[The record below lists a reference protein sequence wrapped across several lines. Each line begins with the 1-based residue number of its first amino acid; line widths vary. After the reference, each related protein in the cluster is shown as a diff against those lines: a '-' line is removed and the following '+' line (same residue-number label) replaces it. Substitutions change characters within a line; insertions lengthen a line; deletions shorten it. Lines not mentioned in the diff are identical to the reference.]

1 MPCCPSARAIR
12 ASGAAPG
19 VRETGVLVAIVA
31 VVAVVVV
38 LTVRTALFGS
48 RVQPGRAWSLPT
60 GPERA
65 HQSLCARN
73 RRCQALA
80 LGQGVIR

>member
-19 VRETGVLVAIVA
+19 VRETGVLVAIAAVA
-31 VVAVVVV
+31 AVVV

-48 RVQPGRAWSLPT
+48 RVQLWSCLVAADRA
-60 GPERA
+60 
-65 HQSLCARN
+65 
-73 RRCQALA
+73 
-80 LGQGVIR
+80 